1 MSSYNN
7 LNIKDLEKILKDKN
21 IYFESA
27 EERIKNHTDKINYK
41 NYPFLNE
48 ETFYDTINN
57 KKEFV
62 DTRYDLSEIKKM
74 KDSQKTLC
82 PGDNKKFKLLNHQ
95 IFVKNY
101 LNSSTPY
108 KSLLLFHG
116 LGCHAYD
123 TEIML
128 YNGLCKKVQDI
139 SINDKLMGD
148 DNTPRTVLEL
158 KRGKDLMYKIT
169 PNKGESFIINQNHIL
184 CLKQNNQGI
193 NIINDSRCKNQRKIF
208 NIRYMNCKTYIEKSK
223 SFVDRETA
231 EKYLKEKLSENK
243 IMEIKLMD
251 YLNLSNRNKSCLK
264 LFKTHI
270 EFPHKNLSFDPY
282 IIGFWLGDG
291 NKRDTVLT
299 TQDSEVIKYLY
310 ETLKKY
316 KLYFRFHSGYSY
328 RVCTEDKKNHIFL
341 SFLKENKMINNKH
354 IPDILKYNS
363 EEIRLQVLAGLID
376 SDGYLNKNTFS
387 IAQKNEKIIDD
398 IIYLSR
404 SLGFACYKS
413 IKKTSWTYKGIKKI
427 GSVFRISISGN
438 INKIPTKIKRKN
450 ANIRLQKKNVLVTGF
465 SVEKLNVNDFY
476 GFTLD
481 NNHRYLTGDFI
492 VHHNSGKTCSAIT
505 IAETYKRNLIGNIS
519 KKALVLV
526 SGSAIEQNFRK
537 EIHDINKGYNQCT
550 FSEYLTYKPY
560 EPEIIK
566 QKKVDNLIDSFYEI
580 EHYQRFT
587 NKINNIRSTSS
598 EEEYKTWIEN
608 NYSNRVFIID
618 EVHNLKEKIEENKNL
633 KRYDIVKDIISYS
646 KNIQLILLSGTP
658 MSHSSKEII
667 NVLNLMLYNEGY
679 NPINTDDYFD
689 ANGSLLENKITEL
702 RNLFRG
708 FISFVRQEN
717 PYTFANKDI
726 EGEYIDKIINEK
738 FEDLNIK
745 IDINMDYKIF
755 PCYMEGKQLEHY
767 MNYIKTKKINSTE
780 MIQLGLFGYD
790 VDNKKQIYRLPFD
803 TFSINN
809 IKNYSIKYYNLYQNI
824 LKSPVAPIFIY
835 SNYRERGILMLVSML
850 LKNGIKLSN
859 TVRKNDPILFSKKTF
874 SQARSNPVNPLC
886 YKCYKPERTHDT
898 DHKFYPLSFEYI
910 IGETQEDIQA
920 KIINTFNS
928 YENRDGKLIKI
939 LIGSSVLKEG
949 VSLKNTRQVHIM
961 DPWHNLSRIR
971 QIIGRALRHCSHK
984 DLDKKDRN
992 VKIYQYASLLEKKY
1006 DGKDY
1011 KDIINELYDIRN
1023 IEIPVNIIKMHG
1035 DNNPLFSYDLAVYKR
1050 ANLLDKEIK
1059 KIEKVL
1065 KEVAI
1070 DCHLNKEL
1078 NIDTLDEKD
1087 KYECSFIDYQT
1098 EKKQVLDL
1106 STYNTVFKQSYIDY
1120 AILIVKEMFKN
1131 ILLLSFD
1138 EIINY
1143 DEFNSN
1149 IYKDN
1154 NYEIIKRALK
1164 KIVPEKKSFHLF
1176 NHIFQGGYNNKYGY
1190 VIGKTIKNKNIYIF
1204 QELDGT
1210 EKERSE
1216 YENYPLY
1223 HKLKKEKVNENN
1235 FNYFVNF
1242 LNITDEKYK
1251 NIDIIQKINPDI
1263 KNRKVTA
1270 KINIGKVAMEIIKN
1284 NDPIE
1289 KHIDDGPIV
1298 GIIIEKQGEDFKN
1311 KLWIRI
1317 NKYRKQKE
1325 NEKQYNYGKYCENY
1339 TRKEITDII
1348 NNIWNKVLELNNK
1361 DFIEKNKKSIEDI
1374 NKKVIKKKKLT
1385 CDILQNLLQHIN
1397 KYDNKVWFKI
1407 I

>member
-27 EERIKNHTDKINYK
+27 DERIKSHTDKINYK

-48 ETFYDTINN
+48 DTFYNVINN

-62 DTRYDLSEIKKM
+62 DTRYDLSEIKNM

-116 LGCHAYD
+116 LG
-123 TEIML
+123 
-128 YNGLCKKVQDI
+128 
-139 SINDKLMGD
+139 
-148 DNTPRTVLEL
+148 
-158 KRGKDLMYKIT
+158 
-169 PNKGESFIINQNHIL
+169 
-184 CLKQNNQGI
+184 
-193 NIINDSRCKNQRKIF
+193 
-208 NIRYMNCKTYIEKSK
+208 
-223 SFVDRETA
+223 
-231 EKYLKEKLSENK
+231 
-243 IMEIKLMD
+243 
-251 YLNLSNRNKSCLK
+251 
-264 LFKTHI
+264 
-270 EFPHKNLSFDPY
+270 
-282 IIGFWLGDG
+282 
-291 NKRDTVLT
+291 
-299 TQDSEVIKYLY
+299 
-310 ETLKKY
+310 
-316 KLYFRFHSGYSY
+316 
-328 RVCTEDKKNHIFL
+328 
-341 SFLKENKMINNKH
+341 
-354 IPDILKYNS
+354 
-363 EEIRLQVLAGLID
+363 
-376 SDGYLNKNTFS
+376 
-387 IAQKNEKIIDD
+387 
-398 IIYLSR
+398 
-404 SLGFACYKS
+404 
-413 IKKTSWTYKGIKKI
+413 
-427 GSVFRISISGN
+427 
-438 INKIPTKIKRKN
+438 
-450 ANIRLQKKNVLVTGF
+450 
-465 SVEKLNVNDFY
+465 
-476 GFTLD
+476 
-481 NNHRYLTGDFI
+481 
-492 VHHNSGKTCSAIT
+492 SGKTCSAIT

-537 EIHDINKGYNQCT
+537 EIHDVNKGYNQCT

-560 EPEIIK
+560 EPEVIK

-587 NKINNIRSTSS
+587 NKVNNIRSSS
-598 EEEYKTWIEN
+598 TEKEYQTWIEN

-667 NVLNLMLYNEGY
+667 NILNLMLYNEGY
-679 NPINTDDYFD
+679 NPVNVDDYFD
-689 ANGSLLENKITEL
+689 MNGSLLESKITEL

-708 FISFVRQEN
+708 FVSFVRQEN
-717 PYTFANKDI
+717 PYTFATKDI
-726 EGEYIDKIINEK
+726 EGVLIDEIINDK
-738 FEDLNIK
+738 FDKLNIK
-745 IDINMDYKIF
+745 VDKNIDYKIF
-755 PCYMEGKQLEHY
+755 PCYMEGKQKEHY
-767 MNYIKTKKINSTE
+767 MDYIKNKKINSTE
-780 MIQLGLFGYD
+780 MIQLGLFGYN
-790 VDNKKQIYRLPFD
+790 VDNKKQIYKLPFD
-803 TFSINN
+803 IFRIDK
-809 IKNYSIKYYNLYQNI
+809 IKNYSIKYYNLYKNI

-835 SNYRERGILMLVSML
+835 SNYIERCILMLTSML
-850 LKNGIKLSN
+850 LKNGIRLSN
-859 TVRKNDPILFSKKTF
+859 SVRKTDPILFSKKTF
-874 SQARSNPVNPLC
+874 SQARHNPTNPLC
-886 YKCYKPERTHDT
+886 YKCYKQESAHDK
-898 DHKFYPLSFEYI
+898 DHEFHPLSFEYI

-920 KIINTFNS
+920 KIISTFNS
-928 YENRDGKLIKI
+928 YENREGKLIKI

-984 DLDKKDRN
+984 DLAKDERN

-1006 DGKDY
+1006 EGGEY
-1011 KDIINELYDIRN
+1011 KDIIDELYDIKN
-1023 IEIPVNIIKMHG
+1023 IEIPVDIIKMNG
-1035 DNNPLFSYDLAVYKR
+1035 KDNPLFSYDLAVYKR

-1059 KIEKVL
+1059 KIERVL
-1065 KEVAI
+1065 KEVAV

-1120 AILIVKEMFKN
+1120 AILIIKEMFKN
-1131 ILLLSFD
+1131 ILLLTFN
-1138 EIINY
+1138 EIIEYN
-1143 DEFNSN
+1143 EFNSD
-1149 IYKDN
+1149 IYKEN

-1164 KIVPEKKSFHLF
+1164 KIVPEKRSFHLF

-1190 VIGKTIKNKNIYIF
+1190 IFSKTIKNKSIYIF

-1223 HKLKKEKVNENN
+1223 HKLKQDKSSENN
-1235 FNYFVNF
+1235 FQYYTNF
-1242 LNITDEKYK
+1242 LNITSKKYE
-1251 NIDIIQKINPDI
+1251 NIDIIQQINPDE
-1263 KNRKVTA
+1263 KNRTVST
-1270 KINIGKVAMEIIKN
+1270 KINIGNVAMDIIKS

-1289 KHIDDGPIV
+1289 NHAKDGPLI
-1298 GIIIEKQGEDFKN
+1298 GIILETQGEDFKN

-1317 NKYRKQKE
+1317 NKYRKKKE

-1339 TRKEITDII
+1339 NRKELVDII
-1348 NNIWNKVLELNNK
+1348 NTVWIKVLEINNK
-1361 DFIEKNKKSIEDI
+1361 SFIDKYSVLIDKI
-1374 NKKVIKKKKLT
+1374 NKKVVKKKKLT
-1385 CDILQNLLQHIN
+1385 CDILQELFKHID
-1397 KYDNKVWFKI
+1397 KYDDKTWFKI